1 MFIHFFYHFLINSRA
16 AHCRI
21 SGSLCHIKI
30 KEYKLIKWLIVPA
43 ALSGGQEAISPRQHK
58 KCNRGTAK
66 FKDVHG
72 CPVKEYMY
80 MGPVNCIFGNMILIS
95 DATGTG
101 ARNIVQRD
109 SGLMPRKCSQEVRAS
124 FSWTVPRFFKISIQV
139 MYSHIPKHIKHPKH
153 PQVWPLPDIHICNL
167 HPTDLLGCQHH
178 WLCGL
183 GGPRP
188 TGPWEFFPRD
198 APRISKVNYIYGI
211 YIYNYIY
218 IIMCVYC
225 RSIYII
231 YL

>member
-1 MFIHFFYHFLINSRA
+1 
-16 AHCRI
+16 
-21 SGSLCHIKI
+21 
-30 KEYKLIKWLIVPA
+30 VPA

-80 MGPVNCIFGNMILIS
+80 MGPVNSMFGNMILIS

-124 FSWTVPRFFKISIQV
+124 FSWTVPSYESADQHPECTATSPNISNIQN
-139 MYSHIPKHIKHPKH
+139 ILKFGRCRT
-153 PQVWPLPDIHICNL
+153 LTCNL

-198 APRISKVNYIYGI
+198 APRISKVNYIYGVYI
-211 YIYNYIY
+211 YIYLYL
-218 IIMCVYC
+218 
-225 RSIYII
+225 SIYII
-231 YL
+231 YIYIIYLCVCGGVVAVRVAGSSGVLGAQGTWMAAASAKS